1 MCSTTIIMLLLII
14 FVSYLFLLGKHTN
27 VRAGRDNAAEGF
39 STRPGHF
46 LRVDS
51 QTTGN
56 NSEKS

>member
-1 MCSTTIIMLLLII
+1 MLLLII